1 MVMKYA
7 SDISQLI
14 CNTPLVKL
22 NKINHTSCTVL
33 LKMESLNPG
42 GSIKDRLAVAMIED
56 AENRNLIKKD
66 TVIIEPTSGNTG
78 IGLALICAVKG
89 YRLIITMPENMTIE
103 RRRLLKAYGAE
114 LVLTPAREGMKGAI
128 KKAMSLVEK
137 TPNSYMPM
145 QFENQSN
152 VEMHKKTTAEEI
164 WEDTNGKI
172 DIFIAGAGTGGT
184 ITGVGLRLKEL
195 KPDIK
200 LITVEPEN
208 SPVLAGGE
216 PGPHKLQG
224 IGPGFIPAI
233 MKPEIINEI
242 VHVNYDQ
249 ASEICR
255 ELAKQEGI
263 LCGIS
268 SGANVYAALNIAE
281 RLENNNKVLVVII
294 CDTGE
299 RYLSS
304 ELFK

>member
-1 MVMKYA
+1 MKYA
-7 SDISQLI
+7 SNITQLI
-14 CNTPLVKL
+14 YNTPLVKL
-22 NKINHTSCTVL
+22 NKINNTNCTVL

-42 GSIKDRLAVAMIED
+42 GSVKDRLAFAMIED
-56 AENRNLIKKD
+56 AENKNLINKD
-66 TVIIEPTSGNTG
+66 TAIIEPTSGNTG

-89 YRLIITMPENMTIE
+89 YKLILTMPESMTLE
-103 RRRLLKAYGAE
+103 RRKLLKAYGAE
-114 LVLTPAREGMKGAI
+114 LVLTPAHEGMKGAI
-128 KKAMSLVEK
+128 KKAKDILEK

-152 VEMHKKTTAEEI
+152 VEMHKKTTAKEI
-164 WEDTNGKI
+164 WNDTEEKV

-184 ITGVGLRLKEL
+184 ITGVGQRLKEL

-200 LITVEPEN
+200 IITVEPEN
-208 SPVLAGGE
+208 SPVLAGGD

-233 MKPEIINEI
+233 MKPEIIDEI
-242 VHVNYDQ
+242 YHVNYDQ
-249 ASEICR
+249 AFEICHK
-255 ELAKQEGI
+255 LAKQEGI

-268 SGANVYAALNIAE
+268 SGANVYAALKVAE
-281 RLENNNKVLVVII
+281 RPENNNKILVVII

-304 ELFK
+304 ELFKY

>member
-1 MVMKYA
+1 
-7 SDISQLI
+7 
-14 CNTPLVKL
+14 
-22 NKINHTSCTVL
+22 
-33 LKMESLNPG
+33 
-42 GSIKDRLAVAMIED
+42 
-56 AENRNLIKKD
+56 
-66 TVIIEPTSGNTG
+66 
-78 IGLALICAVKG
+78 
-89 YRLIITMPENMTIE
+89 MPENMTIE

>member
-1 MVMKYA
+1 MKYA
-7 SDISQLI
+7 SNITQLI
-14 CNTPLVKL
+14 YNTPLVKL
-22 NKINHTSCTVL
+22 NKINNTNCTVL

-42 GSIKDRLAVAMIED
+42 GSVKDRLAFAMIED
-56 AENRNLIKKD
+56 AENKNLINKD
-66 TVIIEPTSGNTG
+66 TAIIEPTSGNTG

-89 YRLIITMPENMTIE
+89 YKLILTMPESMTLE
-103 RRRLLKAYGAE
+103 RRKLLKAYGAE
-114 LVLTPAREGMKGAI
+114 LVLTPAHEGMKGAI
-128 KKAMSLVEK
+128 KKAKDILEK

-152 VEMHKKTTAEEI
+152 VEMHKKTTAKEI
-164 WEDTNGKI
+164 WNDTEEKV

-184 ITGVGLRLKEL
+184 ITGVGQRLKEL

-200 LITVEPEN
+200 IITVEPEN
-208 SPVLAGGE
+208 SPVLAGGD

-233 MKPEIINEI
+233 MKPEIIDEI
-242 VHVNYDQ
+242 YHVNYDQ
-249 ASEICR
+249 ASEICH

-268 SGANVYAALNIAE
+268 SGANVYAALKVAE
-281 RLENNNKVLVVII
+281 RPENNNKILVVII

-304 ELFK
+304 ELFKY